1 MQFLIGDQ
9 VLRFGLFEFALI
21 TGLNFGQYPSHVEL
35 TEMSS
40 STLRE
45 TYMNGDV
52 PLKLINLEEPFL
64 SCQDVEDC

>member
-9 VLRFGLFEFALI
+9 VLRFGLLEFTLI
-21 TGLNFGQYPSHVEL
+21 TMLNFCQYPNPVEI

-40 STLRE
+40 RRIWE

-52 PLKLINLEEPFL
+52 HPKLSDLENAFL
-64 SCQDVEDC
+64 NY